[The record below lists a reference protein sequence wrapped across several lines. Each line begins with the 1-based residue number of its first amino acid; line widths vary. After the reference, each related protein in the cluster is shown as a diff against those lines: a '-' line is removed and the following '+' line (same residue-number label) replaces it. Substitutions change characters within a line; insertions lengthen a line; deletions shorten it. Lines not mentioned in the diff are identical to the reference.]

1 VAIRVPRLA
10 VSERVGQVPC
20 SLMRA
25 LVIVDQQL
33 VVENRPDPEPGDGE
47 VLVRVHGAGLNR
59 ADLAQRAGFYPA
71 PAGWPADIPGLE
83 FAGEV
88 AALGPNVDTFA
99 VGDRVFGL
107 VGGGGQAEMLT
118 VPAAHCVLV
127 PATVDLVAAGGIPEA
142 FITAHDAMV
151 TQATVGR
158 GEVVLVHAAGSGVG
172 TAAVQI
178 AHANGC
184 TVVGTSRTPEKL
196 EQCRRLGLD
205 HAVVAPSDPDPAALA
220 DEIVA
225 AAGAIDVTID
235 LVGGSYLVTDVQ
247 VAARLG
253 RIVMVA
259 SQAGGSADLAIG
271 ALMGKRL
278 RIHGTVLRARS
289 VDEKTAATAAF
300 ARDVVPLLASGD
312 IAPVLART
320 FPLDGA
326 SDAYDLLASNAVF
339 GKIVLDL
346 SA

>member
-1 VAIRVPRLA
+1 MVPVRF
-10 VSERVGQVPC
+10 

-25 LVIVDQQL
+25 AVIADQQI
-33 VVENRPDPEPGDGE
+33 VIETRPDPEPGDGE

-59 ADLAQRAGFYPA
+59 ADLAQRAGHYPS
-71 PAGWPADIPGLE
+71 PPGWPADIPGLE

-88 AALGPNVDTFA
+88 VGIGANVDTLS

-127 PATVDLVAAGGIPEA
+127 PAGVDLVAAGGIPEA

-172 TAAVQI
+172 TAAVQL

-205 HAVVAPSDPDPAALA
+205 HAIVAPHELDPAALA

-225 AAGAIDVTID
+225 AAGAVDVTID
-235 LVGGSYLVTDVQ
+235 LVGGNYLVTDVHA
-247 VAARLG
+247 AARLG

-259 SQAGGSADLAIG
+259 SQAGARADLEIG
-271 ALMGKRL
+271 AVMGKRL

-289 VDEKTAATAAF
+289 VDEKTAATDAF
-300 ARDVVPLLASGD
+300 ARDVVPLLASGE

-326 SDAYDLLASNAVF
+326 AEAYDLLASNTVF

-346 SA
+346 S